1 MAQENQRVVIT
12 KRMLKE
18 SMLSILKEKEL
29 DTINVAELCRKAG
42 VNRATFYRHYEI
54 PRDVLMEIQQDLY
67 RELLQQVKLPQ
78 ATGDI
83 RPMIEKLCVFL
94 DDHQELLRIL
104 VRSNSDTEFAD
115 FMQDM
120 YLELAKEYSHL
131 GMLKRLDQ
139 EDIALL
145 TLYST
150 GGSYFVL
157 RSWIMG
163 SIKKTPRE
171 MADYVY
177 SLVDKTKQ
185 LLMSSLL
192 ADRQEKASGKPR

>member
-1 MAQENQRVVIT
+1 MERENQRITIT

-18 SMLSILKEKEL
+18 SLLEILREKEL

-42 VNRATFYRHYEI
+42 VNRATFYRHYAI
-54 PRDVLMEIQQDLY
+54 PRDVLMEMQQDLF
-67 RELLQQVKLPQ
+67 RELRRQVKLPQ
-78 ATGDI
+78 SMDEIHAT
-83 RPMIEKLCVFL
+83 IEKLCVFL
-94 DDHQELLRIL
+94 NDHLELLRIF
-104 VRSNSDTEFAD
+104 VQTFSDTEFAM
-115 FMQDM
+115 FMNDL
-120 YLELAKEYSHL
+120 YLELGKEFSC
-131 GMLKRLDQ
+131 MDVLKKLSK
-139 EDIALL
+139 EDLQLL

-163 SIKKTPRE
+163 SIRKSPKE

-185 LLMSSLL
+185 LLIAGL
-192 ADRQEKASGKPR
+192 AEKK